1 MNWNSLQNAFYIV
14 VEYRGR
20 HYKGIAIYD
29 GIEVSSE
36 QNLSKFAKSYD

>member
-20 HYKGIAIYD
+20 HYKGND
-29 GIEVSSE
+29 DTEVNLE
-36 QNLSKFAKSYD
+36 QNLCKFAKSYE